1 LNVIGG
7 TFRLAKVIAKVIAMI
22 FALAV
27 GIGSTARAAD
37 IVPRYYTAPPPP
49 YPLAWAGP
57 YVGATLG
64 YEWGSIDNNPSR
76 PSGVAGGIGAGFNW
90 QTGNFVYGG
99 ETDFNLSA
107 ADDTFAPWK
116 FSNPWFGTVRAR
128 AGFAMDN
135 LLIFGSAGLAYG
147 ELTGSTTFGP
157 SESHTSLGWTA
168 GLGAEVTFAQHWSAK
183 AEWLYLNLDDRQ
195 FAVTAANNGLAAN
208 LVRLGLNYRF

>member
-7 TFRLAKVIAKVIAMI
+7 TFRLAKVLSKVFSKVLAKVTATI
-22 FALAV
+22 FALALALAL
-27 GIGSTARAAD
+27 GIGSTVHAAD
-37 IVPRYYTAPPPP
+37 IVPRYDAAPPQP
-49 YPLAWAGP
+49 YTLAWAGP

-64 YEWGSIDNNPSR
+64 YEWGSIDNNPTR
-76 PSGVAGGIGAGFNW
+76 PSGVAGGIEAGFNW

-135 LLIFGSAGLAYG
+135 VLIFGSAGLAYG
-147 ELTGSTTFGP
+147 ELTGSTSFGP
-157 SESHTSLGWTA
+157 SESNNSLGRTA
-168 GLGAEVTFAQHWSAK
+168 GLGAEVTFAQHWSAEPSGSISISTI
-183 AEWLYLNLDDRQ
+183 ATSR
-195 FAVTAANNGLAAN
+195 
-208 LVRLGLNYRF
+208 